1 MYSINT
7 VLNDK
12 NNKRYSILVVW
23 VTTHDPSSLIALW
36 SEGSSPTAC
45 GSGTGWPATFVLE
58 IPSPD
63 RIPQVNEP
71 RSFIWGFISALGQLT
86 LTWIAHHAIYKFIQ
100 WINILSSQH
109 RHKIIPPRHRY
120 NISQS
125 CIVCTTC
132 NLLLRRN
139 ACMF

>member
-23 VTTHDPSSLIALW
+23 VTTHDPSSLITLW

-63 RIPQVNEP
+63 RIPRWMNL
-71 RSFIWGFISALGQLT
+71 GALFG
-86 LTWIAHHAIYKFIQ
+86 A
-100 WINILSSQH
+100 SSQLWV
-109 RHKIIPPRHRY
+109 
-120 NISQS
+120 N
-125 CIVCTTC
+125 
-132 NLLLRRN
+132 
-139 ACMF
+139 